1 MKKYHMT
8 FEFRK
13 TEEEA
18 QKLANEINKNAT
30 YYMRKNKP
38 AHFTPWESSDHKE
51 KLFVVWYWY

>member
-18 QKLANEINKNAT
+18 QNLANEINKNAT
-30 YYMRKNKP
+30 YYMR
-38 AHFTPWESSDHKE
+38 
-51 KLFVVWYWY
+51 